1 MKSIRTKI
9 MAGFMGIL
17 VIALIVI
24 GVLITT
30 SIHDAVASKVSQVTT
45 VSIIG
50 IILIIVLTVIVGWL
64 IASQIVKP
72 LKNMIKIA
80 ENLSLGDLDVAINAN
95 SNDEIGQ
102 LSQALNT
109 MKESIKGQALAAQR
123 IAAGD
128 MQTNIHVLSDKD
140 ILGQSLKS
148 VVGTLQALF
157 QEMTVLIQATREGKL
172 DTRGNAA
179 AYQGDWSK
187 LVGGVNEMIDA
198 FVGPINVTAEYV
210 DRISKGDIPPRITDA
225 YYGDFNEIKNNLN
238 ACIDIMNGLLTE
250 TNGLIKATKE
260 GKLDTRGN
268 ASAFAGGWGQLVGG
282 VNEMIDAFVG
292 PINVTAEY
300 VDRISK
306 GDIPPRITD
315 AYYGDFNEIK
325 NNLNACIDIMNGLLT
340 ETNGLIMASKEGKL
354 STRGNAAAF
363 AGGWGQLVGG
373 VNEMIDAIIEPV
385 MEAAAV
391 LDEMAKGN
399 LQTNVKG
406 NYQGDHAKI
415 KNALNDTIETLSNYV
430 REISVTLNEMAK
442 GNLRL
447 AITREYRG
455 DFASIKSSLNEIIR
469 SLNNVLNDIH
479 NTATQVALGS
489 RQVSDSAQALS
500 QGSTEQASSV
510 EQLTA
515 SMEEISAQ
523 TKQNSLSANQASEI
537 ALSAKNGAIEGNKQM
552 KEMLGAM
559 QEINEASSNI
569 SKIIKVIDEIAFQ
582 TNILALN
589 AAVEAARAG
598 QHGKGFAVV
607 AEEVRNL
614 AARSANAAKETT
626 VLIES
631 SIKKVEDGSK
641 IAEDT
646 ASALNTIVDS
656 VSTATNL
663 VGEIAKA
670 SNEQALGIAQVNQ
683 GIIQVSQVVQMN
695 SATSEES
702 AAASEELSSQAEIL
716 KEMVGRF
723 QLKQADSSNRN
734 KDELSPEILEMI
746 ENMKTS
752 RSHSEGS
759 STVPLGVAK
768 DFVAASSDYGKY

>member
-80 ENLSLGDLDVAINAN
+80 ENLSLGDLDVAINAS

-109 MKESIKGQALAAQR
+109 MKESVKVQALAAQR

-128 MQTNIHVLSDKD
+128 MQTDIHVLSDKD

-210 DRISKGDIPPRITDA
+210 DRISKGDIPPRITDV
-225 YYGDFNEIKNNLN
+225 YL
-238 ACIDIMNGLLTE
+238 
-250 TNGLIKATKE
+250 
-260 GKLDTRGN
+260 
-268 ASAFAGGWGQLVGG
+268 
-282 VNEMIDAFVG
+282 
-292 PINVTAEY
+292 
-300 VDRISK
+300 
-306 GDIPPRITD
+306 
-315 AYYGDFNEIK
+315 GDFNEIK

-646 ASALNTIVDS
+646 ASALNTIVES

-702 AAASEELSSQAEIL
+702 AAASEELSSQAEML
-716 KEMVGRF
+716 KDMVGRF

>member
-50 IILIIVLTVIVGWL
+50 IILIIVLSVIIGWL

-80 ENLSLGDLDVAINAN
+80 ENLSLGDLDVAINVS
-95 SNDEIGQ
+95 SNDEIGH

-109 MKESIKGQALAAQR
+109 MKESIKGQALTAQR

-128 MQTNIHVLSDKD
+128 MQTDIHVLSDKD
-140 ILGQSLKS
+140 ILGQSLKN

-172 DTRGNAA
+172 DTRGNAST
-179 AYQGDWSK
+179 YQGDWAK

-210 DRISKGDIPPRITDA
+210 DRISKGDIPPRITDV
-225 YYGDFNEIKNNLN
+225 YLGDFNEIKNNLN
-238 ACIDIMNGLLTE
+238 ACIDIMNGLLEE
-250 TNGLIKATKE
+250 TDSLIKATKE

-268 ASAFAGGWGQLVGG
+268 TTAFAGDWGQLVGG

-292 PINVTAEY
+292 PINVRAEY

-315 AYYGDFNEIK
+315 VYLGDFNEIK

-399 LQTNVKG
+399 LQTSVKG

-415 KNALNDTIETLSNYV
+415 KNALNDTIETLSTYV

-559 QEINEASSNI
+559 QQINEASSNI

-723 QLKQADSSNRN
+723 QLKQADSSNRS

-752 RSHSEGS
+752 RSQSERS
-759 STVPLGVAK
+759 SAVPLGVAK
-768 DFVAASSDYGKY
+768 DFVAASSDFGKY

>member
-1 MKSIRTKI
+1 MKSVRTKI

-17 VIALIVI
+17 LIALILI
-24 GVLITT
+24 GVLFAI
-30 SIHDAVASKVSQVTT
+30 SLHDLVAESVAQITT

-50 IILIIVLTVIVGWL
+50 IVIMIILSAIVGWL
-64 IASQIVKP
+64 ISGQIVKP
-72 LKNMIKIA
+72 IKNMKTLA
-80 ENLSLGDLDVAINAN
+80 EKLSLGDLDVTIDAN
-95 SNDEIGQ
+95 GKDEIGQ
-102 LSQALNT
+102 LAAAINT
-109 MKESIKGQALAAQR
+109 MTGTIKGQVLAAQR

-128 MQTNIHVLSDKD
+128 MQTNVSVLSDKD
-140 ILGQSLKS
+140 ILGHSLKN
-148 VVGTLQALF
+148 VVDTLRLLF
-157 QEMTVLIQATREGKL
+157 QEMNSLIQATREGKL
-172 DTRGNAA
+172 DTRGNTA
-179 AYQGDWSK
+179 AYQGDWAK

-210 DRISKGDIPPRITDA
+210 DRISKGDIPPRITDE
-225 YYGDFNEIKNNLN
+225 YHGDFNEIKNNLN

-250 TNGLIKATKE
+250 TDGLIK
-260 GKLDTRGN
+260 
-268 ASAFAGGWGQLVGG
+268 
-282 VNEMIDAFVG
+282 
-292 PINVTAEY
+292 
-300 VDRISK
+300 
-306 GDIPPRITD
+306 
-315 AYYGDFNEIK
+315 
-325 NNLNACIDIMNGLLT
+325 
-340 ETNGLIMASKEGKL
+340 ASKEGKL

-385 MEAAAV
+385 MEAAGV

-399 LQTNVKG
+399 LQVSVKG
-406 NYQGDHAKI
+406 SYRGDHAKI
-415 KNALNDTIETLSNYV
+415 KNALNDTIESLSVYV
-430 REISVTLNEMAK
+430 QEISVTLNEMAQ

-455 DFASIKSSLNEIIR
+455 DFANIKSSLNDIIR
-469 SLNNVLNDIH
+469 SFNNVLNDIH
-479 NTATQVALGS
+479 NTATQVALGA
-489 RQVSDSAQALS
+489 RQVSDSAQTLS

-523 TKQNSLSANQASEI
+523 TKQNSLSANQASDI
-537 ALSAKNGAIEGNKQM
+537 ANSAKNGAIEGNKQM
-552 KEMLGAM
+552 KEMLNAM
-559 QEINEASSNI
+559 QEINESSSNI

-646 ASALNTIVDS
+646 ANALNTIVDS

-663 VGEIAKA
+663 VSEIAKA

-716 KEMVGRF
+716 KEMVGKF
-723 QLKQADSSNRN
+723 QLKQASASNRN

-752 RSHSEGS
+752 RSQSVGS
-759 STVPLGVAK
+759 SAVPLGVAK
-768 DFVAASSDYGKY
+768 EFVAASNDFGKY